1 MYVYIFILIYSGIY
15 LQINSIYKTPLSN
28 FSISLQPTHS
38 VRLKS
43 EFNALTA
50 DGTQNPSGRPVNNT
64 KTNKPHCHKKVNKKN
79 TRSLRFVL
87 YKNLTQR
94 TPLSNNTSLHRKQ
107 V

>member
-1 MYVYIFILIYSGIY
+1 MYVYILILIYSGIY

-28 FSISLQPTHS
+28 FSIFLQPTHS

-64 KTNKPHCHKKVNKKN
+64 KTNKPHCHKKVIKKKN
-79 TRSLRFVL
+79 IQEASDLF
-87 YKNLTQR
+87 YIR
-94 TPLSNNTSLHRKQ
+94 T
-107 V
+107 